1 MRFPSSSQWN
11 QIRLFSGIRQ
21 GVQCRS
27 LTYPIPGKSA
37 KYVSFEDAVSL
48 IKSNDHVHVHGAPST
63 PTDLLKALC
72 NHVESNDLSGIKL
85 NHIILCGEIPWADPK
100 FHKRIRSNCLFIDA
114 QLRKLVNSGI
124 ADYTPIFLQDTIR
137 IFDDKVIPV
146 DVALVTVSKPDNHG
160 YVSLGVNVD
169 CTSAAVRNA
178 KKIIAVQNDSQPF
191 TFGDGL
197 IHISQIDAICQ
208 TDNPISA
215 LPKSVPTPEEMAISK
230 LIAENLVDDYATLQL
245 GIIILL

>member
-1 MRFPSSSQWN
+1 MPNF
-11 QIRLFSGIRQ
+11 
-21 GVQCRS
+21 
-27 LTYPIPGKSA
+27 
-37 KYVSFEDAVSL
+37 
-48 IKSNDHVHVHGAPST
+48 
-63 PTDLLKALC
+63 
-72 NHVESNDLSGIKL
+72 
-85 NHIILCGEIPWADPK
+85 
-100 FHKRIRSNCLFIDA
+100 
-114 QLRKLVNSGI
+114 VNS

-230 LIAENLVDDYATLQL
+230 LIAQNLVDDYATLQL